1 MESRNNSKAKSN
13 FLAPIAQR
21 SRAIKE
27 KQATLSH
34 PVYNFL
40 LLPALNLI
48 GRDNIFSARFCP
60 FQTARVNL
68 PRKFHRRP
76 VSVSTPFPKIS
87 NRAEVTRNRK
97 RVILGRVSFPRI
109 AIRVLCIPRATCP
122 PSLLFKSIHWTLGKA
137 LVHGGC
143 KFVGAT
149 TAPTCRGF
157 AIHWSLLG
165 IKQDKGGNASAQMN
179 NNLRCSVNI
188 PCLELEGVFGVGYR
202 AACTFV
208 EQLLRREIFR
218 RRRWWYYYRSIVWP
232 VLNLI
237 RLLSYLLK
245 DIVSVDKLTEEK
257 YMINRL
263 IVKFD
268 KL

>member
-97 RVILGRVSFPRI
+97 RVILGRGSLVLQSVCYVSH
-109 AIRVLCIPRATCP
+109 ALRVRQVCYSRVFTELWGK
-122 PSLLFKSIHWTLGKA
+122 PSYTGAVNSSALL
-137 LVHGGC
+137 
-143 KFVGAT
+143 
-149 TAPTCRGF
+149 P
-157 AIHWSLLG
+157 
-165 IKQDKGGNASAQMN
+165 
-179 NNLRCSVNI
+179 
-188 PCLELEGVFGVGYR
+188 
-202 AACTFV
+202 
-208 EQLLRREIFR
+208 LLRVAASRYIDLY
-218 RRRWWYYYRSIVWP
+218 WV
-232 VLNLI
+232 
-237 RLLSYLLK
+237 
-245 DIVSVDKLTEEK
+245 
-257 YMINRL
+257 
-263 IVKFD
+263 
-268 KL
+268 

>member
-1 MESRNNSKAKSN
+1 MIIIVESRNNSKAKSN

-122 PSLLFKSIHWTLGKA
+122 PSLLFKSIH
-137 LVHGGC
+137 
-143 KFVGAT
+143 
-149 TAPTCRGF
+149 
-157 AIHWSLLG
+157 
-165 IKQDKGGNASAQMN
+165 
-179 NNLRCSVNI
+179 
-188 PCLELEGVFGVGYR
+188 
-202 AACTFV
+202 
-208 EQLLRREIFR
+208 
-218 RRRWWYYYRSIVWP
+218 
-232 VLNLI
+232 
-237 RLLSYLLK
+237 
-245 DIVSVDKLTEEK
+245 
-257 YMINRL
+257 
-263 IVKFD
+263 
-268 KL
+268 

>member
-34 PVYNFL
+34 SVYNFL

-68 PRKFHRRP
+68 PRKFHRRRP

-97 RVILGRVSFPRI
+97 RVILGRGSLVLQSVCYVSH
-109 AIRVLCIPRATCP
+109 ALRVRQVCYSRVFTELWGK
-122 PSLLFKSIHWTLGKA
+122 PSYT
-137 LVHGGC
+137 
-143 KFVGAT
+143 GAVN
-149 TAPTCRGF
+149 
-157 AIHWSLLG
+157 S
-165 IKQDKGGNASAQMN
+165 SA
-179 NNLRCSVNI
+179 
-188 PCLELEGVFGVGYR
+188 
-202 AACTFV
+202 
-208 EQLLRREIFR
+208 LLRVAASRYIDLY
-218 RRRWWYYYRSIVWP
+218 WV
-232 VLNLI
+232 
-237 RLLSYLLK
+237 
-245 DIVSVDKLTEEK
+245 
-257 YMINRL
+257 
-263 IVKFD
+263 
-268 KL
+268 